1 MLIQYSE
8 RQPLPEKMRCLH
20 SLVACGI
27 LASALAQE
35 QQLLM
40 VFGGRGCEVLQGCD
54 YLNNVTLLSLDGGPP
69 VPECLEDLGPAPKRL
84 YSACQATLGDG
95 MLRLLSYV
103 PISSQWFSQHRKASS
118 CVWRQIL

>member
-1 MLIQYSE
+1 MLVLIQYSE

-54 YLNNVTLLSLDGGPP
+54 YLNNVTLLSLDGGPS
-69 VPECLEDLGPAPKRL
+69 VPECLKDLGPAPKRL

-95 MLRLLSYV
+95 MLRL
-103 PISSQWFSQHRKASS
+103 
-118 CVWRQIL
+118 